1 MNQAEPLKNSL
12 VSDQDSDWITVGK
25 IKSAHGLKGELY
37 FLVFSG
43 VCDWIDRVE
52 RFRIYKEEN
61 PLEPRILTSKKMKLF
76 KKGFLMISEEV
87 KNRNQSEEIEGFL
100 VQVPKEILTSHDG
113 EDVYLHEVEGFSV
126 YDEALGL
133 IGPVMGFKSSPA
145 HEYLMV
151 EYLGAERM
159 IPFVEPLLVKICF
172 DSKIINM
179 DLPDGILEL

>member
-1 MNQAEPLKNSL
+1 M
-12 VSDQDSDWITVGK
+12 ITVGK
-25 IKSAHGLKGELY
+25 IKSAHGLKENFIFG
-37 FLVFSG
+37 FSG

-76 KKGFLMISEEV
+76 KRVFDDFEEV
-87 KNRNQSEEIEGFL
+87 KKTVTNLRNRGFL